1 MNEEMLFYP
10 PYPYQNIEEEY
21 LNEYR
26 GNGNLFTPNQTLEYG
41 NIFKKE
47 YEGYKGYQ
55 PYKITIKNEKCILN
69 LIAMQDYLHDL
80 KLYLDVYPND
90 NAILN
95 EYNNALKKY
104 QKIKENVDL
113 SSLKCPMSENKN
125 MFRGEID
132 V

>member
-55 PYKITIKNEKCILN
+55 PYKINIKNEKCILN

>member
-47 YEGYKGYQ
+47 YKSYKGYQ
-55 PYKITIKNEKCILN
+55 PYKINIKNENSILN

-125 MFRGEID
+125 IFRGEID

>member
-21 LNEYR
+21 LSEYR

-55 PYKITIKNEKCILN
+55 PYKINIKNENCILN

>member
-41 NIFKKE
+41 NVFKKE
-47 YEGYKGYQ
+47 YKSYKGYQ
-55 PYKITIKNEKCILN
+55 PYKINIKNENSILN

-95 EYNNALKKY
+95 EYNNVLKKY

-113 SSLKCPMSENKN
+113 SSLKCPMCENKN
-125 MFRGEID
+125 IFRGEID

>member
-1 MNEEMLFYP
+1 MNVEMLFYP
-10 PYPYQNIEEEY
+10 PYSYQNIEEEY

-47 YEGYKGYQ
+47 YKSYKGYQ
-55 PYKITIKNEKCILN
+55 PYKINIKNENSILN

-113 SSLKCPMSENKN
+113 SSLKCPMCENKN

>member
-26 GNGNLFTPNQTLEYG
+26 GNSNLFTPNQTLEYG

-47 YEGYKGYQ
+47 YKSYKGYQ
-55 PYKITIKNEKCILN
+55 PYKINIKNENSILN

-95 EYNNALKKY
+95 EYNNVLKKY

-125 MFRGEID
+125 IFRGEID

>member
-26 GNGNLFTPNQTLEYG
+26 GNSNLFTPNQTREYG

-47 YEGYKGYQ
+47 YKSYKGYQ
-55 PYKITIKNEKCILN
+55 PYKINIKNENSILN

-113 SSLKCPMSENKN
+113 SSLKCPMCENKN

>member
-47 YEGYKGYQ
+47 YKSYKGYQ
-55 PYKITIKNEKCILN
+55 PYKINIKNENSILN

-80 KLYLDVYPND
+80 KLHLDVYPND

-95 EYNNALKKY
+95 EYNNALRKY

-113 SSLKCPMSENKN
+113 SSLKCPMCENKN
-125 MFRGEID
+125 IFRGEID

>member
-47 YEGYKGYQ
+47 YKSYKGYQ
-55 PYKITIKNEKCILN
+55 PYKINIKNENSILS

-80 KLYLDVYPND
+80 KLYLDIYPND
-90 NAILN
+90 NVILN

-104 QKIKENVDL
+104 QKIKENVDI

>member
-47 YEGYKGYQ
+47 YKGYKGYQ
-55 PYKITIKNEKCILN
+55 PYKINIKSENSILN

-80 KLYLDVYPND
+80 KLHLDVYPND

-113 SSLKCPMSENKN
+113 SSLKCPMCENKN
-125 MFRGEID
+125 IFRGEID

>member
-47 YEGYKGYQ
+47 YKSYKGYQ
-55 PYKITIKNEKCILN
+55 PYKINIKNENSILN

-95 EYNNALKKY
+95 EYNNVLKKY

-125 MFRGEID
+125 IFRGEID

>member
-1 MNEEMLFYP
+1 MNEEILFYP

-47 YEGYKGYQ
+47 YKSYKGYQ
-55 PYKITIKNEKCILN
+55 PYKINIKNENSILN

-113 SSLKCPMSENKN
+113 SSLKCPMCENKN
-125 MFRGEID
+125 IFRGEID

>member
-26 GNGNLFTPNQTLEYG
+26 GNSNLFTPNQTLEYG
-41 NIFKKE
+41 NISKKE
-47 YEGYKGYQ
+47 YKSYKGYQ
-55 PYKITIKNEKCILN
+55 PYKINIKNENSILN

-113 SSLKCPMSENKN
+113 SSLKCPMCENKN

>member
-47 YEGYKGYQ
+47 YASYKGYQ
-55 PYKITIKNEKCILN
+55 PYKINIKNENSILN

-113 SSLKCPMSENKN
+113 SSLKCPMCENKN
-125 MFRGEID
+125 IFRGEID

>member
-1 MNEEMLFYP
+1 MLFYP

-47 YEGYKGYQ
+47 YKSYKGYQ
-55 PYKITIKNEKCILN
+55 PYKINIKNENSILN

-80 KLYLDVYPND
+80 KLYLDIYPND

-113 SSLKCPMSENKN
+113 SSLKCPMCENKN

>member
-47 YEGYKGYQ
+47 YKSYKGYQ
-55 PYKITIKNEKCILN
+55 PYKINIKSENSILN

-80 KLYLDVYPND
+80 KLHLDIYPND
-90 NAILN
+90 SAILN

-113 SSLKCPMSENKN
+113 SSLKCPMCENKN
-125 MFRGEID
+125 IFRGEID

>member
-47 YEGYKGYQ
+47 YKSYKGYQ
-55 PYKITIKNEKCILN
+55 PYKINIKSENSILN

-80 KLYLDVYPND
+80 KLHLDVYPND

-113 SSLKCPMSENKN
+113 SSLKCPMCENKN
-125 MFRGEID
+125 IFRGEID

>member
-10 PYPYQNIEEEY
+10 SYPYQNIEEEY

-55 PYKITIKNEKCILN
+55 PYKINIKNEKCILN

>member
-47 YEGYKGYQ
+47 YKSYKGYQ
-55 PYKITIKNEKCILN
+55 PYKINIKNENSILN

-80 KLYLDVYPND
+80 KLYLDIYPND

-125 MFRGEID
+125 MFRGEIE

>member
-1 MNEEMLFYP
+1 MLFYP

-47 YEGYKGYQ
+47 YKSYKGYQ
-55 PYKITIKNEKCILN
+55 PYKINIKSENSILN

-80 KLYLDVYPND
+80 KLHLDIYPND

-113 SSLKCPMSENKN
+113 SSLKCPMCENKN
-125 MFRGEID
+125 IFRGEID

>member
-47 YEGYKGYQ
+47 YKSYKGYQ
-55 PYKITIKNEKCILN
+55 PYKINIKSENSILN

-95 EYNNALKKY
+95 EYNNVLKKY

-113 SSLKCPMSENKN
+113 SSLKCPMCENKN
-125 MFRGEID
+125 IFRGEID

>member
-47 YEGYKGYQ
+47 YKSHKGYQ
-55 PYKITIKNEKCILN
+55 PYKINIKNENSILS

-80 KLYLDVYPND
+80 KLYLDIYPND
-90 NAILN
+90 NVILN

-104 QKIKENVDL
+104 QKIKENVDI

>member
-55 PYKITIKNEKCILN
+55 PYKINIKNEKCILN

-125 MFRGEID
+125 IFRGEID

>member
-47 YEGYKGYQ
+47 YKSYKGYQ
-55 PYKITIKNEKCILN
+55 PYKINIKNENSILN

-80 KLYLDVYPND
+80 KLHLDIYPND

-104 QKIKENVDL
+104 QKIKENVDI

>member
-47 YEGYKGYQ
+47 YKSYKGYQ
-55 PYKITIKNEKCILN
+55 PYKINIKNENSILN

-80 KLYLDVYPND
+80 KLYLDIYPND

-113 SSLKCPMSENKN
+113 SSLKCPMCENKN

>member
-47 YEGYKGYQ
+47 YKSYKGYQ
-55 PYKITIKNEKCILN
+55 PYKINIKNENSILN

-80 KLYLDVYPND
+80 KLHLDVYPND
-90 NAILN
+90 NVILN

-104 QKIKENVDL
+104 QKIKENVDI